1 MLTPEEKEKVKI
13 VLSHP
18 AFQFQD
24 SKGKEFYTQ
33 DKLEELFDALD
44 RMIAQMD
51 EKYPNLPVPERVQQ
65 ILCHGTS
72 DFPCNY
78 DQVYASDYDSEATIF
93 PDERLQG
100 RTAYGLLCTNAG
112 ATCTG
117 FCEASCLLL
126 TLKGYQAAPLLCK
139 LLKPTQRVC
148 HYVAGVIDQ
157 DGQVQVIDAERLRSC
172 MELEKDWSLLAYQCS
187 LRYTISNE
195 FFAKEKIGKTGLGP
209 KFFDYIDRPES
220 ICISPIERIQK
231 EYPEYVDENGKLDL
245 RNQMMTE
252 PKQKALR
259 MTLTTDVKDLVLQSY
274 QQYFGGSLEKDRRS
288 IL

>member
-51 EKYPNLPVPERVQQ
+51 EKYPDLPVSERVQQ

-100 RTAYGLLCTNAG
+100 RTAYGLLCTNTG

-172 MELEKDWSLLAYQCS
+172 MEQEKDWSLLAYQCS

-195 FFAKEKIGKTGLGP
+195 FFAKEKIGKTGIGP
-209 KFFDYIDRPES
+209 RFFDYIDRPES

>member
-1 MLTPEEKEKVKI
+1 MLKTKEKEKVKI

-51 EKYPNLPVPERVQQ
+51 EKYPDLPVPERVQQ

-100 RTAYGLLCTNAG
+100 RTAYGLLCTNTG

-148 HYVAGVIDQ
+148 HYVAVVIDQ
-157 DGQVQVIDAERLRSC
+157 DCQVQVIDAERLRSC
-172 MELEKDWSLLAYQCS
+172 MEPEKDWSLLAYQCS

-195 FFAKEKIGKTGLGP
+195 FFAKEKIGKTGIGP
-209 KFFDYIDRPES
+209 RFFDYIDRPES

>member
-24 SKGKEFYTQ
+24 SKEKEFYTQ

-100 RTAYGLLCTNAG
+100 RTAYGLLCTNTG

-172 MELEKDWSLLAYQCS
+172 MEPEKDWSLLAYQCS

-195 FFAKEKIGKTGLGP
+195 FFAKEKIGKTGIGP
-209 KFFDYIDRPES
+209 RFFDYIDRPES

>member
-33 DKLEELFDALD
+33 DKLEELFDALEQ
-44 RMIAQMD
+44 MIAQMD

-100 RTAYGLLCTNAG
+100 RTAYGLLCTNTG

-172 MELEKDWSLLAYQCS
+172 MEPEKDWSLLAYQCS

-195 FFAKEKIGKTGLGP
+195 FFAKEKIGKTGIGP
-209 KFFDYIDRPES
+209 RFFDYIDRPES

>member
-1 MLTPEEKEKVKI
+1 MLKPEEKEKVKI

-18 AFQFQD
+18 AFHFQD

-33 DKLEELFDALD
+33 DKLEELFDALE

-172 MELEKDWSLLAYQCS
+172 MEPEKDWSLLAYQCS

-274 QQYFGGSLEKDRRS
+274 QQYFEGSLEKDRRNM
-288 IL
+288 L

>member
-51 EKYPNLPVPERVQQ
+51 EKYPDLPVPERVQQ

-100 RTAYGLLCTNAG
+100 RTAYGLLCTNTG

-157 DGQVQVIDAERLRSC
+157 DNQVQVIDAERLRSC
-172 MELEKDWSLLAYQCS
+172 MEPEKNWSLLVYQCS

-195 FFAKEKIGKTGLGP
+195 FLP
-209 KFFDYIDRPES
+209 KR
-220 ICISPIERIQK
+220 
-231 EYPEYVDENGKLDL
+231 KL
-245 RNQMMTE
+245 
-252 PKQKALR
+252 
-259 MTLTTDVKDLVLQSY
+259 V
-274 QQYFGGSLEKDRRS
+274 RRA
-288 IL
+288 

>member
-51 EKYPNLPVPERVQQ
+51 EKYPDLPVPERVQE

-172 MELEKDWSLLAYQCS
+172 MEPEKDWSLLAYQCS

>member
-1 MLTPEEKEKVKI
+1 
-13 VLSHP
+13 
-18 AFQFQD
+18 
-24 SKGKEFYTQ
+24 
-33 DKLEELFDALD
+33 
-44 RMIAQMD
+44 MIAQMD
-51 EKYPNLPVPERVQQ
+51 EKYPDLPVPERVQQ

-100 RTAYGLLCTNAG
+100 RTAYGLLCTNTG
-112 ATCTG
+112 ANCTG

-172 MELEKDWSLLAYQCS
+172 MEPEKDWSLLAYQCS

-195 FFAKEKIGKTGLGP
+195 FFAKEKIGKTGIGP
-209 KFFDYIDRPES
+209 RFFDYIDRPES